1 MKSYGK
7 IVIELLELFDNLYQ
21 KYIMTLKDIEQVKP
35 NKDVPRK

>member
-21 KYIMTLKDIEQVKP
+21 KYIMTLKDIE
-35 NKDVPRK
+35 